1 MAINALW
8 HAEHPAPRSQF
19 TELRSEWHLEHQK
32 RCGCRPMPP
41 KLAAA
46 ERRRAAS
53 LRGRAKKKASLKGKS
68 SRAKARRS

>member
-1 MAINALW
+1 
-8 HAEHPAPRSQF
+8 
-19 TELRSEWHLEHQK
+19 
-32 RCGCRPMPP
+32 MPP